1 MKKMKEKD
9 LCLCRRGFT
18 LVEMLVVIGIIGIL
32 VAALL
37 PMLGGSR
44 DSALTAQ
51 CKNNMK
57 NLALG
62 ALAYAQTR
70 NDGHYPSA
78 GFYRS
83 LGGGN
88 PLPGRR
94 RQASKGNKASYYPH
108 RSWISN
114 KGDAYTLNE
123 TQASP
128 VLGEVA
134 HLTDPDDEGR
144 RFAITNGVV
153 WDASGRSY
161 EIYRCPVHARTYA
174 DANKGVMP
182 GWSYVMNQEFGFNQ
196 DGKGVLSFYGSNLG
210 GSITVSTETSGQR
223 KNKASRSPDKVLMF
237 AEVQGAD
244 IHDTKHG
251 VKLDALVRGGDKQ
264 ADAVLEYATE
274 EIGFT
279 HKLGK
284 FKFGGNVAFA
294 DGHVDTIVMPTS
306 MSRKD
311 LTRYLCQGFDVPHD
325 GRSYTPNNMDK

>member
-1 MKKMKEKD
+1 MKKVESSV
-9 LCLCRRGFT
+9 CRRGFT

-62 ALAYAQTR
+62 AISYAQTR
-70 NDGHYPSA
+70 DDGHYPSA
-78 GFYRS
+78 GFYRTLHS
-83 LGGGN
+83 GVA
-88 PLPGRR
+88 LPGRR
-94 RQASKGNKASYYPH
+94 RRGKNVSYYPE

-114 KGDAYTLNE
+114 VGSAKDLNE
-123 TQASP
+123 SKESAI
-128 VLGEVA
+128 LGEVA
-134 HLTDPDDEGR
+134 HFTDQDNESR

-153 WDASGRSY
+153 WYASGQAF
-161 EIYRCPVHARTYA
+161 EIYRCPVHARNYA

-182 GWSYVMNQEFGFNQ
+182 GWSYVMNQEFGFNR
-196 DGKGVLSFYGSNLG
+196 DGKGVLAFFGSNLG
-210 GSITVSTETSGQR
+210 GNITVSTETSGLR
-223 KNKASRSPDKVLMF
+223 KNTASRSPDKVLMF

-244 IHDTKHG
+244 INDTRHG
-251 VKLDALVRGGDKQ
+251 VKLEALVRGSNSKTDS
-264 ADAVLEYATE
+264 VLEYTTE

-279 HKLGK
+279 HKLAK

-311 LTRYLCQGFDVPHD
+311 LTRYLCQGYDVPHD
-325 GRSYTPNNMDK
+325 GRSYTPNNDDK

>member
-1 MKKMKEKD
+1 MKKVESSVR
-9 LCLCRRGFT
+9 RRGFT

-62 ALAYAQTR
+62 AITYAQTR
-70 NDGHYPSA
+70 DDGHYPSA
-78 GFYRS
+78 GFYRT
-83 LGGGN
+83 LGGGVA
-88 PLPGRR
+88 LPGRR
-94 RQASKGNKASYYPH
+94 RRSGKNISYYPE

-114 KGDAYTLNE
+114 VGNVKDLNE
-123 TQASP
+123 SKESP
-128 VLGEVA
+128 IIGTVA
-134 HLTDPDDEGR
+134 HFTDQDNESR

-153 WDASGRSY
+153 WQGAGQAF
-161 EIYRCPVHARTYA
+161 EVYRCPVHARTYA

-182 GWSYVMNQEFGFNQ
+182 GWSYVMNQEFGFNR
-196 DGKGVLSFYGSNLG
+196 DGKGVLSYCGSNLG
-210 GSITVSTETSGQR
+210 GNITVSTETSGLR
-223 KNKASRSPDKVLMF
+223 KNTASRSPDKVLMF

-244 IHDTKHG
+244 INDTRHG
-251 VKLDALVRGGDKQ
+251 IKLEALVKGSNNKT
-264 ADAVLEYATE
+264 DAVLEYATE

-294 DGHVDTIVMPTS
+294 DGHVETVVMPTG
-306 MSRKD
+306 MSRRD
-311 LTRYLCQGFDVPHD
+311 LTRYLCQGYDVPHD
-325 GRSYTPNNMDK
+325 GSRYTPRDIDK